1 MSARRMGKIWNQ
13 GFTESGNITFYDM
26 ECCVPGSSGDQM
38 KVWRGYWESAEPVG
52 SGFTGESGTPMT
64 DCGAWEG

>member
-1 MSARRMGKIWNQ
+1 MGKIWNQ

-38 KVWRGYWESAEPVG
+38 KVWRGYWESTEPRWRREEGWEVG
-52 SGFTGESGTPMT
+52 LLVRVASQ
-64 DCGAWEG
+64 